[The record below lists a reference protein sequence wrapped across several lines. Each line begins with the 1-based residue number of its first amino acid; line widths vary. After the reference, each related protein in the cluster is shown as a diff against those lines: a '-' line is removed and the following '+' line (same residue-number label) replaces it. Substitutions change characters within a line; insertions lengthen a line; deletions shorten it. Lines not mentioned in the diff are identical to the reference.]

1 MAMKKRVNIA
11 QVIGAGYKDF
21 WFSQHRYLIV
31 KGGRGSKKSTTAAL
45 KIIYTM
51 MKQPLTNA
59 LVIRRVFNTLRDSC
73 FQQLKWAVERLQ
85 VSHLWKFTLS
95 PLEAV
100 YLPTGQRILFRGLDD
115 PMSITS
121 ITVDKGYI
129 NLVWFEEFYQV
140 EKEDD
145 FNKIDMSI
153 RGEMEPGYYKQIIMT
168 FNPWSEKHWIKRRF
182 FDNPDSN
189 TLALTTTYKCNE
201 WLGPDDIA
209 LFESMK
215 VNNPRRYRIEGEGE
229 WGVSQGLIYTNV
241 SEREFDILEVSKRP
255 GTTSIFGLDFGYTND
270 PTAFICG
277 IVDEKAKE
285 LYIYDE
291 HYEKAMT
298 NSDIA
303 KMIKYKGYAK
313 EQIIADSAEPK
324 SIEEIK
330 RAGIPRIKAAAKG
343 KDSILNGIQ
352 LIQDYK
358 LIVHPKCENT
368 LLELSNYIWDTKDGA
383 MINKPIDDYN
393 HLLDA
398 LRYGM
403 ERIKRRDIFITDKS
417 FYNL

>member
-1 MAMKKRVNIA
+1 MAMKRVNIA

-73 FQQLKWAVERLQ
+73 FKQLKWAAERLK

-100 YLPTGQRILFRGLDD
+100 YLPTGQRIMFRGLDD
-115 PMSITS
+115 PMSVTS

-145 FNKIDMSI
+145 FDKIDMSI

-201 WLGPDDIA
+201 WLGADDIA
-209 LFESMK
+209 LFEAMK
-215 VNNPRRYRIEGEGE
+215 INNPRRYRIEGEGE

>member
-1 MAMKKRVNIA
+1 M
-11 QVIGAGYKDF
+11 
-21 WFSQHRYLIV
+21 
-31 KGGRGSKKSTTAAL
+31 
-45 KIIYTM
+45 
-51 MKQPLTNA
+51 PLANA

-73 FQQLKWAVERLQ
+73 FQQLKWAVQRLK
-85 VSHLWKFTLS
+85 VSHLWKFNLS

-100 YLPTGQRILFRGLDD
+100 YLPTGQRIMFRGLDD

-168 FNPWSEKHWIKRRF
+168 FNPWSEKHWIKKRF

-215 VNNPRRYRIEGEGE
+215 KNNPRRYRIEGEGE
-229 WGVSQGLIYTNV
+229 WGVSEGLIYENV
-241 SEREFDILEVSKRP
+241 HEREFDVTEISKRA
-255 GTTSIFGLDFGYTND
+255 GAISIFGLDFGYTND
-270 PTAFICG
+270 PTAFIAA
-277 IVDEKAKE
+277 IVDQSAKE

-291 HYEKAMT
+291 HYQKAMT

-303 KMIKYKGYAK
+303 SMIKYKGYAK

-324 SIEEIK
+324 SIEEIR
-330 RAGIPRIKAAAKG
+330 RAGIPRIKDAAKG
-343 KDSILNGIQ
+343 KDSIRNGIQ

-358 LIVHPKCENT
+358 IIVHPKCENT
-368 LLELSNYIWDTKDGA
+368 LIELSNYVWDSKDGVL
-383 MINKPIDDYN
+383 INKPIDNYN
-393 HLLDA
+393 HLMDA

-403 ERIKRRDIFITDKS
+403 ERIKRKDIFITDKS

>member
-1 MAMKKRVNIA
+1 MAMKRVNIA
-11 QVIGAGYKDF
+11 QVIGGGYKDF

-73 FQQLKWAVERLQ
+73 FQQLKWAAERLQ

-201 WLGPDDIA
+201 WLGADDIA
-209 LFESMK
+209 LFEAMK
-215 VNNPRRYRIEGEGE
+215 INNPRRYRIEGEGE

-417 FYNL
+417 FYNI

>member
-1 MAMKKRVNIA
+1 MAMKRVNIA
-11 QVIGAGYKDF
+11 QVIGGGYKDF

-31 KGGRGSKKSTTAAL
+31 MGGRGSKKSTTAAL

-73 FQQLKWAVERLQ
+73 FQQLKWAAERLK

-201 WLGPDDIA
+201 WLGADDIA
-209 LFESMK
+209 LFEAMK
-215 VNNPRRYRIEGEGE
+215 INNPRRYRIEGEGE

>member
-11 QVIGAGYKDF
+11 QVIGAGYKSF
-21 WFSQHRYLIV
+21 WQSQHRYLIV

-73 FQQLKWAVERLQ
+73 FQQLKWGVERLQ

-201 WLGPDDIA
+201 WLGADDIA
-209 LFESMK
+209 LFEAMK
-215 VNNPRRYRIEGEGE
+215 INNPRRYRIEGEGE

-417 FYNL
+417 FYNI

>member
-11 QVIGAGYKDF
+11 QVIGAGYKSF
-21 WFSQHRYLIV
+21 WQSQHRYLIV

-241 SEREFDILEVSKRP
+241 SEREFDVLEVSKRP

>member
-1 MAMKKRVNIA
+1 MAMKVNIA
-11 QVIGAGYKDF
+11 KVIGKGYKSF
-21 WFSQHRYLIV
+21 WQSKHRYLIV

-51 MKQPLTNA
+51 MKMPLANA

-73 FQQLKWAVERLQ
+73 FKQLKWAAERLK

-100 YLPTGQRILFRGLDD
+100 YLPTGQRIMFRGLDD

-140 EKEDD
+140 EREDD

-168 FNPWSEKHWIKRRF
+168 FNPWSEKHWIKKRF

-201 WLGPDDIA
+201 WLGADDIA

-215 VNNPRRYRIEGEGE
+215 VNNPRRYKIEGEGE

-241 SEREFDILEVSKRP
+241 SESEFDILEVSKRP

-324 SIEEIK
+324 SIEEIR

-417 FYNL
+417 FYNI

>member
-1 MAMKKRVNIA
+1 MAMKRVNIA
-11 QVIGAGYKDF
+11 QVIGGGYKDF

-73 FQQLKWAVERLQ
+73 FQQLKWAAERLK

-201 WLGPDDIA
+201 WLGADDIA
-209 LFESMK
+209 LFEAMK
-215 VNNPRRYRIEGEGE
+215 INNPRRYRIEGEGE

>member
-1 MAMKKRVNIA
+1 MAMKRVNIA
-11 QVIGAGYKDF
+11 QVIGGGYKDF

-73 FQQLKWAVERLQ
+73 FQQLKWAVERLK

-201 WLGPDDIA
+201 WLGADDIA
-209 LFESMK
+209 LFEAMK
-215 VNNPRRYRIEGEGE
+215 INNPRRYRIEGEGE

-417 FYNL
+417 FYNI

>member
-241 SEREFDILEVSKRP
+241 SEREFDVLEVSKRP

>member
-11 QVIGAGYKDF
+11 QVIGAGYKSF
-21 WFSQHRYLIV
+21 WQSQHRYLIV

-201 WLGPDDIA
+201 WLGADDIA
-209 LFESMK
+209 LFEAMK
-215 VNNPRRYRIEGEGE
+215 INNPRRYRIEGEGE

>member
-1 MAMKKRVNIA
+1 MAIKVNIA
-11 QVIGAGYKDF
+11 KIIGKGYKSF
-21 WFSQHRYLIV
+21 WQSKHRYLIV

-45 KIIYTM
+45 KIVYTM
-51 MKQPLTNA
+51 MKMPLANA

-73 FQQLKWAVERLQ
+73 FQQLKWAVQRLK
-85 VSHLWKFTLS
+85 VAHLWKFNLS

-100 YLPTGQRILFRGLDD
+100 YLPTGQRIMFRGLDD

-201 WLGPDDIA
+201 WLGADDIA
-209 LFESMK
+209 LFEAMK
-215 VNNPRRYRIEGEGE
+215 KNNPRRYRIEGQGE
-229 WGVSQGLIYTNV
+229 WGVSEGLIYENV
-241 SEREFDILEVSKRP
+241 HESEFDVTEISKRA
-255 GTTSIFGLDFGYTND
+255 GTVSIFGLDFGYTND
-270 PTAFICG
+270 PTALICG

-291 HYEKAMT
+291 HYQKAMT

-324 SIEEIK
+324 SIEEIR
-330 RAGIPRIKAAAKG
+330 RAGIPRIKEAAKG
-343 KDSILNGIQ
+343 KDSIRNGIQ

-358 LIVHPKCENT
+358 IIVHPKCENT
-368 LLELSNYIWDTKDGA
+368 LIELSNYVWDSKDGVL
-383 MINKPIDDYN
+383 INKPIDNYN
-393 HLLDA
+393 HLMDA

-403 ERIKRRDIFITDKS
+403 ERIKRKEVFITDKS
-417 FYNL
+417 FYNI

>member
-73 FQQLKWAVERLQ
+73 FQQLKWAVERLK

-201 WLGPDDIA
+201 WLGADDIA
-209 LFESMK
+209 LFEAMK
-215 VNNPRRYRIEGEGE
+215 INNPRRYRIEGEGE

-241 SEREFDILEVSKRP
+241 SEREFDVLEVSKRP

-368 LLELSNYIWDTKDGA
+368 LLELSNYIWDTKDGT

>member
-11 QVIGAGYKDF
+11 QVIGAGYKSF
-21 WFSQHRYLIV
+21 WQSQHRYLIV

-201 WLGPDDIA
+201 WLGADDIA
-209 LFESMK
+209 LFEAMK
-215 VNNPRRYRIEGEGE
+215 INNPRRYRIEGEGE

-417 FYNL
+417 FYNI

>member
-1 MAMKKRVNIA
+1 MAMKRVNIA
-11 QVIGAGYKDF
+11 QVIGGGYKDF

-73 FQQLKWAVERLQ
+73 FQQLKWAAERLQ

-201 WLGPDDIA
+201 WLGADDIA
-209 LFESMK
+209 LFEAMK
-215 VNNPRRYRIEGEGE
+215 INNPRRYRIEGEGE

>member
-1 MAMKKRVNIA
+1 MAMKRVNIA
-11 QVIGAGYKDF
+11 QVIGGGYKDF

-73 FQQLKWAVERLQ
+73 FKQLKWAAERLK

-100 YLPTGQRILFRGLDD
+100 YLPTGQRIMFRGLDD
-115 PMSITS
+115 PMSVTS

-145 FNKIDMSI
+145 FDKIDMSI

-201 WLGPDDIA
+201 WLGADDIA
-209 LFESMK
+209 LFEAMK
-215 VNNPRRYRIEGEGE
+215 INNPRRFRIEGEGVG
-229 WGVSQGLIYTNV
+229 GVSQGLIYTNV

-368 LLELSNYIWDTKDGA
+368 LLELSNYIWDTKDGV

>member
-1 MAMKKRVNIA
+1 MAAKRVNIA
-11 QVIGAGYKDF
+11 EIIGRGYREF
-21 WFSQHRYLIV
+21 WQSKHRYLIV

-45 KIIYTM
+45 KIIYIM
-51 MKQPLTNA
+51 MKMPLANA

-73 FQQLKWAVERLQ
+73 FQQLKWAVQRLK
-85 VSHLWKFTLS
+85 VAHLWKFNLS

-100 YLPTGQRILFRGLDD
+100 YLPTGQRIMFRGLDD

-182 FDNPDSN
+182 FDKPDSN

-201 WLGPDDIA
+201 WLGADDIA
-209 LFESMK
+209 LFEAMK
-215 VNNPRRYRIEGEGE
+215 KNNPRRYRIEGQGE
-229 WGVSQGLIYTNV
+229 WGVSEGLIYENV
-241 SEREFDILEVSKRP
+241 HESEFDVTEISKRA
-255 GTTSIFGLDFGYTND
+255 GTVSIFGLDFGYTND

-324 SIEEIK
+324 SIEEI
-330 RAGIPRIKAAAKG
+330 RRSGISRIKAAAKG

-368 LLELSNYIWDTKDGA
+368 LIELSNYVWDSKDGVL
-383 MINKPIDDYN
+383 INKPIDNYN
-393 HLLDA
+393 HLMDA

-403 ERIKRRDIFITDKS
+403 ERIKRKEVFITDKS
-417 FYNL
+417 LYNI

>member
-153 RGEMEPGYYKQIIMT
+153 RGEMEAGYYKQIIMT

-358 LIVHPKCENT
+358 IIVHPKCENT
-368 LLELSNYIWDTKDGA
+368 LLELSNYIWDTKDGT

>member
-1 MAMKKRVNIA
+1 MAMSKRVNIA
-11 QVIGAGYKDF
+11 QVVGAGYKDF

-73 FQQLKWAVERLQ
+73 FQQLKWAAERLK

-201 WLGPDDIA
+201 WLGADDIA
-209 LFESMK
+209 LFEAMK
-215 VNNPRRYRIEGEGE
+215 INNPRRYRIEGEGE

>member
-73 FQQLKWAVERLQ
+73 FQQLKWAAERLK

-201 WLGPDDIA
+201 WLGADDIA
-209 LFESMK
+209 LFEAMK
-215 VNNPRRYRIEGEGE
+215 INNPRRYRIEGEGE

-241 SEREFDILEVSKRP
+241 SEREFDVLEVSKRP

>member
-1 MAMKKRVNIA
+1 MAMNKRVNIA
-11 QVIGAGYKDF
+11 QVIGAGYKSF
-21 WFSQHRYLIV
+21 WQSQHRYLIV

-153 RGEMEPGYYKQIIMT
+153 RGEMEAGYYKQIIMT

-229 WGVSQGLIYTNV
+229 WWVSQGLIYTNV
-241 SEREFDILEVSKRP
+241 SEREFDVLEVSKRP

-358 LIVHPKCENT
+358 IIVHPKCENT
-368 LLELSNYIWDTKDGA
+368 LLELSNYIWDTKDGI

>member
-1 MAMKKRVNIA
+1 MAMKRVNIA
-11 QVIGAGYKDF
+11 EIIGAGYKDF
-21 WFSQHRYLIV
+21 WFSKHRYLIV

-45 KIIYTM
+45 KIIYTI
-51 MKQPLTNA
+51 MKMPLANA

-73 FQQLKWAVERLQ
+73 FQQLKWAAQRLK
-85 VSHLWKFTLS
+85 VSHLWKFNLS

-100 YLPTGQRILFRGLDD
+100 YLPTGQRIMFRGLDD

-153 RGEMEPGYYKQIIMT
+153 RGEMEPGYFKQIIMT
-168 FNPWSEKHWIKRRF
+168 FNPWSEKHWIKKRF
-182 FDNPDSN
+182 FDNPDEN

-201 WLGPDDIA
+201 WLGADDIA

-215 VNNPRRYRIEGEGE
+215 KNNPRRYRIEGQGE
-229 WGVSQGLIYTNV
+229 WGVSEGLIYENV
-241 SEREFDILEVSKRP
+241 HESEFNVTDISKRA
-255 GTTSIFGLDFGYTND
+255 GAISIFGLDFGYTND
-270 PTAFICG
+270 PTAFIAA
-277 IVDEKAKE
+277 IVDQSAKE

-291 HYEKAMT
+291 HYQKAMT

-303 KMIKYKGYAK
+303 SMIKYKGYAK

-324 SIEEIK
+324 SIEEIR
-330 RAGIPRIKAAAKG
+330 RAGIPRIKDAAKG
-343 KDSILNGIQ
+343 KDSIRNGIQ

-358 LIVHPKCENT
+358 IIVHPKCENT
-368 LLELSNYIWDTKDGA
+368 LIELSNYVWDTKDGVL
-383 MINKPIDDYN
+383 INKPIDNYN
-393 HLLDA
+393 HLMDA

-403 ERIKRRDIFITDKS
+403 ERIKRKDVFVTDKS

>member
-1 MAMKKRVNIA
+1 MAMNKRVNIA
-11 QVIGAGYKDF
+11 EIIGAGYKSF
-21 WFSQHRYLIV
+21 WQSQHRYLIV

-153 RGEMEPGYYKQIIMT
+153 RGEMEAGYYKQIIMT

-358 LIVHPKCENT
+358 IIVHPKCENT
-368 LLELSNYIWDTKDGA
+368 LLELSNYIWDTKDGI

>member
-1 MAMKKRVNIA
+1 MKKRVNIA

-73 FQQLKWAVERLQ
+73 FQQLKWAAERLK

-201 WLGPDDIA
+201 WLGADDIA
-209 LFESMK
+209 LFEAMK
-215 VNNPRRYRIEGEGE
+215 INNPRRYRIEGEGE

-241 SEREFDILEVSKRP
+241 HESEFDVTDISKRA
-255 GTTSIFGLDFGYTND
+255 GTVSIFGLDFGYTND

>member
-1 MAMKKRVNIA
+1 MAMKRVNIA
-11 QVIGAGYKDF
+11 QVIGGGYKDF

-73 FQQLKWAVERLQ
+73 FKQLKWAAERLK

-100 YLPTGQRILFRGLDD
+100 YLPTGQRIMFRGLDD
-115 PMSITS
+115 PMSVTS

-145 FNKIDMSI
+145 FDKIDMSI

-201 WLGPDDIA
+201 WLGADDIA
-209 LFESMK
+209 LFEAMK
-215 VNNPRRYRIEGEGE
+215 INNPRRYRIEGEGE

>member
-1 MAMKKRVNIA
+1 MAVKVNIA
-11 QVIGAGYKDF
+11 KIIGKGYKSF
-21 WFSQHRYLIV
+21 WQSKHRYLIV

-45 KIIYTM
+45 KIVYTM
-51 MKQPLTNA
+51 MKMPLANA

-73 FQQLKWAVERLQ
+73 FQQLKWAVQRLK
-85 VSHLWKFTLS
+85 VAHLWKFNLS

-100 YLPTGQRILFRGLDD
+100 YLPTGQRIMFRGLDD

-201 WLGPDDIA
+201 WLGADDIA
-209 LFESMK
+209 LFEAMK
-215 VNNPRRYRIEGEGE
+215 INNPRRYRIEGEGE
-229 WGVSQGLIYTNV
+229 WGVSEGLIYENV
-241 SEREFDILEVSKRP
+241 HESEFDVTEISKRA
-255 GTTSIFGLDFGYTND
+255 GTVSIFGLDFGYTND
-270 PTAFICG
+270 PTALICG

-291 HYEKAMT
+291 HYQKAMT

-324 SIEEIK
+324 SIEEIR
-330 RAGIPRIKAAAKG
+330 RAGVPRIKEAAKG
-343 KDSILNGIQ
+343 KDSIRNGIQ

-358 LIVHPKCENT
+358 IIVHPKCENT
-368 LLELSNYIWDTKDGA
+368 LIELSNYVWDSKDGVL
-383 MINKPIDDYN
+383 INKPIDNYN
-393 HLLDA
+393 HLMDA

-403 ERIKRRDIFITDKS
+403 ERIKRKEVFITDKS
-417 FYNL
+417 LYNI